1 MCEKLRKRRRTV
13 KTILGKKMIRVARR
27 MTILTLVLCLAAGS
41 AFAASTTSR
50 YNGNNYTHNSRY
62 NGQLVVNGVDVST
75 WQSKYSN
82 WKKAKADGVDFAILR
97 VTWSGY
103 GRGTLKTR
111 NDDTFEKMYKNAKAA
126 GVMRGVYVFSQAKNA
141 SEGIQE
147 ADFAVKR
154 LQALG
159 IGPKDLNLPVYMD
172 YEFAGGRLGRLYGL
186 QKTDAT
192 NAAAAFCNRIKAYGY
207 TPGIYASTS
216 FFNNYIDRSKL
227 ASDVDIWC
235 AQYYSRCQ
243 YGGRYSKWQYASNGK
258 VNGLLSYLGYRGN
271 IDVNFWY
278 IKKKVNSNPIAVI
291 KGRTTLSVKDA
302 KNPKFKITVG
312 NTTLKQGVDYNI
324 GGIRN
329 NRKGTGYAYIKG
341 IGKYGGYALV
351 PLKITNKSSG
361 STTANLN
368 KKCANY
374 LTYASK
380 AKSKYIGSGP
390 STSVKKITYKKGK
403 TYTIATEL
411 NIRKGAGTN
420 YDRVLRSSLSAN
432 MKKKTFSGT
441 YAVLKPGQKVKCL
454 AVKNG
459 WIQISGGWICTGQ
472 SGEVYVK

>member
-1 MCEKLRKRRRTV
+1 MKKV
-13 KTILGKKMIRVARR
+13 IGKNMVRAARR
-27 MTILTLVLCLAAGS
+27 MIVLMLILCLAASS
-41 AFAASTTSR
+41 AFAASTKSR
-50 YNGNNYTHNSRY
+50 YNSKNYTHNSRY

-75 WQSKYSN
+75 WQSKNSSWN
-82 WKKAKADGVDFAILR
+82 KAKADGVDFAIMR

-111 NDDTFEKMYKNAKAA
+111 NDDTFQKMYKNAKAA
-126 GVMRGVYVFSQAKNA
+126 GVMCGVYVFSQAKNA
-141 SEGIQE
+141 SEAIKE

-154 LQALG
+154 LKALG
-159 IGPKDLNLPVYMD
+159 VYPKDLSLPVYMD

-186 QKTDAT
+186 KKTNAT
-192 NAAAAFCNRIKAYGY
+192 NAAVAFCNRIKSYGY

-216 FFNNYIDRSKL
+216 FFNNYIDKSKL

-235 AQYYSRCQ
+235 AQYYSRCE
-243 YGGRYSKWQYASNGK
+243 YGGKYSKWQYASNGK

-278 IKKKVNSNPIAVI
+278 INKKTNANPMAVI

-302 KNPKFKITVG
+302 KKPKFTIKVG
-312 NTTLKQGVDYNI
+312 NTTLKEGVDYNV

-329 NRKGTGYAYIKG
+329 NAKGNGYAYIKG

-351 PLKITNKSSG
+351 PIKITGKSTG

-368 KKCANY
+368 SKCANY

-380 AKSKYIGSGP
+380 ATSKYIGSGP
-390 STSVKKITYKKGK
+390 STSVKKITYKKGN
-403 TYTIATEL
+403 TYTVDTEL
-411 NIRKGAGTN
+411 NMRKGAGTN
-420 YDRVLRSSLSAN
+420 YGRVLRSNLSSE

-454 AVKNG
+454 EVKSG
-459 WIQISGGWICTGQ
+459 WIKISGGWICTGQ
-472 SGEVYVK
+472 NGEVYVK

>member
-1 MCEKLRKRRRTV
+1 MKKV
-13 KTILGKKMIRVARR
+13 IGKNMIRAARR
-27 MTILTLVLCLAAGS
+27 MIVLMLVLCLAASS
-41 AFAASTTSR
+41 AFAASTQSK
-50 YNGNNYTHNSRY
+50 YNGKNYTHNNRY
-62 NGQLVVNGVDVST
+62 KDQLVVNGVDVST
-75 WQSKYSN
+75 WQSKNSN
-82 WKKAKADGVDFAILR
+82 WKSAKAAGVDFAILR

-111 NDDTFEKMYKNAKAA
+111 NDDKFKQMYKNAKAA

-141 SEGIQE
+141 KEAIQE

-154 LQALG
+154 LKALG
-159 IGPKDLNLPVYMD
+159 IGPKDLSLPVYMD

-186 QKTDAT
+186 SKTNGT
-192 NAAAAFCNRIKAYGY
+192 NAAVAFCNRIKAHGY

-227 ASDVDIWC
+227 AADVDIWC
-235 AQYYSRCQ
+235 AQYYSRCE
-243 YGGRYSKWQYASNGK
+243 YNGRYSKWQYASNGK
-258 VNGLLSYLGYRGN
+258 VNGLFSYLGYRGN

-278 IKKKVNSNPIAVI
+278 INKKNNSNGMAVI

-312 NTTLKQGVDYNI
+312 SKTLKEGVDYNV

-329 NRKGTGYAYIKG
+329 NAKGNGYAYIKG

-361 STTANLN
+361 STTANL
-368 KKCANY
+368 KGKCANY

-390 STSVKKITYKKGK
+390 STSVKKITYKKGN

-420 YDRVLRSSLSAN
+420 YGRVLRSSLSDA

-454 AVKNG
+454 EVKSG
-459 WIQISGGWICTGQ
+459 WIKISGGWICTGQ